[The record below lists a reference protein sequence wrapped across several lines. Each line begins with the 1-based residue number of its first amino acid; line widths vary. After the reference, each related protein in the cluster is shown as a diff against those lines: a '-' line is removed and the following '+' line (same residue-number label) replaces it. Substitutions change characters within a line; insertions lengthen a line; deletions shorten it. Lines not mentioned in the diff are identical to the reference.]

1 MFFIFLLTAPC
12 SMFQTQNACVF
23 RPFVF
28 ARVLLI
34 SGLCFRIEVLFF
46 CSFSKRDTTFFIYFR
61 NSYFIW
67 LPVFQMHLKNY
78 IKPFLIILLPHSLS
92 KKITNLFLF
101 ILFCKFIFFFLSKIS
116 LTIFSY
122 KKQKTIRFL
131 FESDVLSF
139 FSHSLAKVHYY
150 IDFNTNCLLYIAK
163 QKKQTRLKF

>member
-1 MFFIFLLTAPC
+1 MC
-12 SMFQTQNACVF
+12 S
-23 RPFVF
+23 
-28 ARVLLI
+28 
-34 SGLCFRIEVLFF
+34 LFF
-46 CSFSKRDTTFFIYFR
+46 CWPLLVACFRPKTLAFSVRLFLLEFFWFLACVLELRYCFFVVFLRETLPYFIYFR

-116 LTIFSY
+116 LAIFSY

-139 FSHSLAKVHYY
+139 FSLA
-150 IDFNTNCLLYIAK
+150 
-163 QKKQTRLKF
+163 